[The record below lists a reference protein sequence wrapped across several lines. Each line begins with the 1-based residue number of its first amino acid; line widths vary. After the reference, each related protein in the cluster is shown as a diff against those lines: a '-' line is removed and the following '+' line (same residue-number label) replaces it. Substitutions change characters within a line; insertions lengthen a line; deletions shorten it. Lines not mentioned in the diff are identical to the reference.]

1 MIIEVVIM
9 SWENAIKK
17 TTFEGEEILK
27 EVLLTVNKAIVE
39 SMRNNKL
46 IDQYKMLVKIRDEID
61 RYISGTLENKWRD
74 QFRDD

>member
-1 MIIEVVIM
+1 M

-46 IDQYKMLVKIRDEID
+46 IDQTKMLVKIRDEID
-61 RYISGTLENKWRD
+61 RYISGTLESKWRD
-74 QFRDD
+74 QFKDD

>member
-1 MIIEVVIM
+1 M